1 VTAGLGIETRKTS
14 CALARENSEEIF
26 IAMSG
31 ARPSHHEDHSQTS
44 LVLRSSA
51 IQRANIDGWLA
62 VRDLRLPLVEVRP
75 SIFFRLDLIF
85 DSGQNVG
92 HSNAGV
98 RIECSTLEGRMVESI
113 FEA

>member
-1 VTAGLGIETRKTS
+1 MTAGLGIETRKTS

-75 SIFFRLDLIF
+75 SIFFRLDVIF

-98 RIECSTLEGRMVESI
+98 RIECSTLEGRN
-113 FEA
+113 